1 MTLDELKAA
10 KDASV
15 NVVYNED
22 FIKEAKKHQHQKKE
36 TADPHRREKNFWLF
50 SLAAFTENFL
60 SLWAKAS
67 GSEVIVRTI
76 TELQEFH
83 GKLLGNALLYFN
95 LTKNIAKHMKQV
107 KLFDAP
113 KEPEMSPTAKRAK
126 AAAALAQPVGHSLPV
141 QLAEQRPVLTL
152 GGAHDHEHA
161 AHMCLSAIGT
171 QFIASSNE
179 ETVS

>member
-1 MTLDELKAA
+1 M

-15 NVVYNED
+15 NVVYSED
-22 FIKEAKKHQHQKKE
+22 FIKEAKKHQHQKTE
-36 TADPHRREKNFWLF
+36 TADPQRREKNFWLF

-83 GKLLGNALLYFN
+83 RKLLGNALIYFN
-95 LTKNIAKHMKQV
+95 ITKNIVKYMKQV

-113 KEPEMSPTAKRAK
+113 KEPEMSPTAKRRR
-126 AAAALAQPVGHSLPV
+126 L
-141 QLAEQRPVLTL
+141 
-152 GGAHDHEHA
+152 
-161 AHMCLSAIGT
+161 
-171 QFIASSNE
+171 
-179 ETVS
+179 